1 MAGSER
7 YEHREEPN
15 VAENRT
21 GLSQTGLSLLTPSTA
36 QAAGEAAVKKKKS
49 INILK
54 ENKILGF

>member
-36 QAAGEAAVKKKKS
+36 QAAGEAAVKKKS